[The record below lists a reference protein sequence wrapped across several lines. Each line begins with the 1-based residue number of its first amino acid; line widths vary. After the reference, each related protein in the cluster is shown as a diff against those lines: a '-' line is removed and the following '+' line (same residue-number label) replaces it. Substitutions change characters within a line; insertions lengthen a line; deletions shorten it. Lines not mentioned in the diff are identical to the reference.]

1 MRKSYNCYCII
12 LLLLTT
18 IVVVSRA
25 GAQSAGSTIKIDGSS
40 TVYPITEAVAEEF
53 QGKNLGAKVI
63 VGISGTGG
71 GFKKFVAGE
80 IDISEAS
87 RPIKPAEIKAAA
99 EKGIEFIELPVAY
112 DALSVVVNPK
122 NTWADKLTVK
132 ELAKIWAPESQDKV
146 MKWSE
151 VRAGWP
157 DIPLKLFGPGTDSG
171 TFDYFTEA
179 VVGREKA
186 SRGDYTSSEDD
197 NIVVQ
202 GVAGN
207 PGALGYFG
215 LAYYEGNHDK
225 LRVVPIDDEKD
236 ENGKGAIVPSAASV
250 VAGNYVP
257 LSRPLLIYV
266 RKAALSRPEVKKF
279 VEFYLDNASGL
290 AREIGYVE
298 LPGNIYSLAKK
309 RLSNVKTGTVF
320 GSNSISISLEKLYA
334 DN

>member
-1 MRKSYNCYCII
+1 MRKTNRIHFLV
-12 LLLLTT
+12 LL
-18 IVVVSRA
+18 VVALQCTVTGA
-25 GAQSAGSTIKIDGSS
+25 GAQTGGSTIKVDGSS

-53 QGKNLGAKVI
+53 QGKNPGAKVI

-71 GFKKFVAGE
+71 GFKKFIAGE

-99 EKGIEFIELPVAY
+99 EKGIEFVELPVAY

-132 ELAKIWAPESQDKV
+132 ELAKIWAPEAQDKV
-146 MKWSE
+146 TKWSDI
-151 VRAGWP
+151 RTGFP
-157 DIPLKLFGPGTDSG
+157 DTPLKLFGPGTDSG

-179 VVGREKA
+179 VVGKEKA

-207 PGALGYFG
+207 IGALGYFG

-225 LRVVPIDDEKD
+225 LRVVPIDDERD
-236 ENGKGAIVPSAASV
+236 DNGRGAIAPSAATV
-250 VAGNYVP
+250 VAGTYVP

-266 RKAALSRPEVKKF
+266 RKDSLSRPEVKRF
-279 VEFYLDNASGL
+279 VEFYLDNAASL
-290 AREIGYVE
+290 AKETGYVE
-298 LPGNIYSLAKK
+298 LPVGVYSLAKK
-309 RLSNVKTGTVF
+309 RLVQVKTGTVF
-320 GSNSISISLEKLYA
+320 GSNSSSASLEKLFG
-334 DN
+334 D